1 MQSYHNRC
9 AIFLRSKKK
18 NYKKTISYTLSKL
31 YTINFSSKTNHQ
43 NQVSTK
49 KDSPY
54 HDNCVILQ
62 TETTV
67 KNQHPHPVPV
77 NRNALLRYKTIDR
90 CLCNRYRRWTLDE
103 LIEACSDALYEYEGI
118 RKGISRRTIQLDLQ
132 TMRSDRLG
140 YNAPI
145 IVVDNKYYTY
155 EDPDYS
161 ILHSPLTER
170 DMTELTEAVG
180 VLKQMVGFPA
190 MAAVSDLVSRMEE
203 QVYLASGHREP
214 LILMERN
221 DRLKGLEYVPVL
233 YDALKRRCTI
243 QLTYQSFKARSP
255 QTFVFYP
262 YVLKEF
268 NNRWF
273 VFGKRKYKTRYTNVY
288 ALDRIQAVQLLPEE
302 PYVKPEGF
310 DAERYFGEMV
320 GVTRNEGDRPQTVK
334 FWASASDSPYFVTKP
349 LHHTQEILEQTD
361 NGETLFCVSVI
372 VNRELVRVLLGFGS
386 GVKVVEPASLARYLQ
401 KYHRDAAEGILRG
414 TP

>member
-1 MQSYHNRC
+1 
-9 AIFLRSKKK
+9 
-18 NYKKTISYTLSKL
+18 
-31 YTINFSSKTNHQ
+31 
-43 NQVSTK
+43 
-49 KDSPY
+49 
-54 HDNCVILQ
+54 
-62 TETTV
+62 
-67 KNQHPHPVPV
+67 
-77 NRNALLRYKTIDR
+77 
-90 CLCNRYRRWTLDE
+90 
-103 LIEACSDALYEYEGI
+103 
-118 RKGISRRTIQLDLQ
+118 
-132 TMRSDRLG
+132 
-140 YNAPI
+140 
-145 IVVDNKYYTY
+145 
-155 EDPDYS
+155 
-161 ILHSPLTER
+161 
-170 DMTELTEAVG
+170 
-180 VLKQMVGFPA
+180 
-190 MAAVSDLVSRMEE
+190 MAALVQAVSAIAEE
-203 QVYLASGHREP
+203 RPIVTDAIPERLQV
-214 LILMERN
+214 LMERN

-361 NGETLFCVSVI
+361 NGETLFSVSVI